1 MLRQFVAAEFKHGI
15 GDNYYPDQVKTLTE
29 IVDKWIKDGD
39 YTTIPESIKEYFGT
53 WVGEGYIRNTEHIAW
68 KRLLSNNASAK
79 WGENN
84 AKQQEY
90 AINLRNRLWTLCKLV
105 EQAAKSK
112 HHPLDPKNID
122 GYSQIMNSL
131 EIFDK
136 VHKELWPDHDLIPP
150 PKLDGEQYT
159 IDMGVDEPLS
169 ARARVAA
176 IEERVSSQHNG
187 QRRPS
192 LHRRHFRR
200 RSVVKTYKL
209 VKLKKQI
216 RTFIKEFKK
225 LLNHPLAP
233 AESIFMPAEPQ
244 IKGSEPG
251 SKKNPFKNKKNALA
265 ECRKQIQDEGNSEL
279 NGDEAV
285 INFGFVYVKLIK
297 YWIIYINNY
306 RTSPAPTATKLGNM
320 NNKELREKADELGLS
335 KEEVKRLANGANLSN
350 NSTWM
355 TGIMAHLAQK
365 ASEHPTQDLSDA
377 ERVAAAAQKEAKVIE
392 AENNRKTKAA
402 AASPAP
408 VAPTPPVSAVTETAV
423 KDDLDGMDLA
433 QLKTLARETYK
444 LGRHGFTR
452 QKDIEKLRELIR
464 EKRKTISV
472 GESKGESKTHAPAAK
487 KFNIGTYHPDQIQNA
502 VNGITNDGGGMNV
515 KDIKKLLIENYP
527 DDTTAINKLKGPQVR
542 VRLGELAGITQE
554 EQSYSETD
562 SDAEHFAQVNSS
574 SLLAPPGDLTN
585 MLANMTD
592 DWASSEDELQVPE
605 EESTLEFAESSASEM
620 KTSSGLEF
628 AESSAMETDSGNEF
642 SDGFEFAESSDVK
655 MSSDFEL
662 VEFPDAKVSSGL
674 EFAESSALE
683 TDSDAREASS
693 DLTYAESSDYD

>member
-320 NNKELREKADELGLS
+320 NNKELREKAGELGLY

-355 TGIMAHLAQK
+355 TGIKAYLAHTLKNLPFDLQSGFNILTYKEVNEYCHPFGARGSVSGNSPEATSGQFIWDELIK
-365 ASEHPTQDLSDA
+365 LGLVENPPESEFFGPTFDDEPTTPIRKPRQ
-377 ERVAAAAQKEAKVIE
+377 EYKKPRQEYKELKKKYRELLQELLKMIE
-392 AENNRKTKAA
+392 ADAWKQYSDKQGRIYHYNFITKE
-402 AASPAP
+402 SQW
-408 VAPTPPVSAVTETAV
+408 
-423 KDDLDGMDLA
+423 DDQRID
-433 QLKTLARETYK
+433 
-444 LGRHGFTR
+444 
-452 QKDIEKLRELIR
+452 
-464 EKRKTISV
+464 
-472 GESKGESKTHAPAAK
+472 
-487 KFNIGTYHPDQIQNA
+487 N
-502 VNGITNDGGGMNV
+502 
-515 KDIKKLLIENYP
+515 
-527 DDTTAINKLKGPQVR
+527 
-542 VRLGELAGITQE
+542 
-554 EQSYSETD
+554 
-562 SDAEHFAQVNSS
+562 
-574 SLLAPPGDLTN
+574 
-585 MLANMTD
+585 
-592 DWASSEDELQVPE
+592 
-605 EESTLEFAESSASEM
+605 
-620 KTSSGLEF
+620 
-628 AESSAMETDSGNEF
+628 
-642 SDGFEFAESSDVK
+642 
-655 MSSDFEL
+655 
-662 VEFPDAKVSSGL
+662 
-674 EFAESSALE
+674 
-683 TDSDAREASS
+683 
-693 DLTYAESSDYD
+693 